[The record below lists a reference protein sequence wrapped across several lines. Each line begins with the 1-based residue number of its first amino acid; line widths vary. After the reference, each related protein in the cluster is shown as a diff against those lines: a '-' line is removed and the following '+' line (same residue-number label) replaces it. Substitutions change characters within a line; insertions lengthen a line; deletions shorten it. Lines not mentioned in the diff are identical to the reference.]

1 MLPASPI
8 IRESEAIMNRHSPT
22 AYFNVFSVR
31 EFEAATGQKAKSWT
45 KVGAAFPHKDAP
57 GFNIELNLLP
67 LDGRLVA
74 LPPSEEEDSGS

>member
-1 MLPASPI
+1 
-8 IRESEAIMNRHSPT
+8 MNRNNAI

-57 GFNIELNLLP
+57 GFNIELNALP

-74 LPPSEEEDSGS
+74 LPPNEEESSPGG

>member
-1 MLPASPI
+1 
-8 IRESEAIMNRHSPT
+8 MNRPQPS

-31 EFEAATGQKAKSWT
+31 EFEGAAGQKGKSWT
-45 KVGAAFPHKDAP
+45 KVGAAFPHRDGQ

-74 LPPSEEEDSGS
+74 LPPSEEDAPPGD